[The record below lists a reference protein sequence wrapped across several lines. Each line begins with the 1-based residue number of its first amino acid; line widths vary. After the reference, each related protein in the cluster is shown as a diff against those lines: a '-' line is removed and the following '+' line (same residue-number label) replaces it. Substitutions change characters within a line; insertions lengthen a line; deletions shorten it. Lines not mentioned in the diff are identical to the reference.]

1 MSEKTL
7 RPAKALVGT
16 LRLPGDK
23 SISHRLAI
31 LAALAE
37 GGSELVNFSPS
48 RDCTN
53 TLDCLA
59 RLGVAVRRDADAVRI
74 QGVGRAG
81 LQVPARELDAGNS
94 GSTMRMLA
102 GVLAGQA
109 FESVLVGDASLS
121 RRPMGRVIEPLT
133 QMGAR
138 IEARAGEFAP
148 LRICGGKLQPIR
160 YRLPVAS
167 AQVKTA
173 VLLAGLFA
181 PGTTTVEEP
190 VTTRDHTEIA
200 LRQFGAPLTR
210 TGRVISLVGPSAL
223 AGKRFAIPCDLSAAV
238 FFLVAALLAPES
250 NLVLPNVG
258 LNPTRSAVLDFL
270 LGLGAKISVLGL
282 QELNGELIGEL
293 HVRASGRLR
302 GGTIAGPQV
311 ARLIDE
317 LPALAVLGTQT
328 AQGVRIRDA
337 RELRVKE
344 SDRIGALAENLR
356 RLGAK
361 VEEHPDGLTVAG
373 GQKLRGAVVD
383 SFGDHR
389 IGMALALAALVAEG
403 ETTICNAVCVDV
415 SFPGFFETLAGV
427 AE

>member
-1 MSEKTL
+1 MSEKTVS
-7 RPAKALVGT
+7 PGKALAGT

-37 GGSELVNFSPS
+37 GESELANFSPS
-48 RDCTN
+48 RDSAN

-59 RLGVAVRRDADAVRI
+59 RLGVAVRRDADPVRI
-74 QGVGRAG
+74 QGAG
-81 LQVPARELDAGNS
+81 LTGVQPPAGELDAGNS

-133 QMGAR
+133 EMGAR

-148 LRICGGKLQPIR
+148 LRIRGGKLAPIR

-190 VTTRDHTEIA
+190 LATRDHTEIA
-200 LRQFGAPLTR
+200 LREFGARLSR
-210 TGRVISLVGPSAL
+210 TGRAISLAEQTALVG
-223 AGKRFAIPCDLSAAV
+223 KKFAIPCDLSAAV
-238 FFLVAALLAPES
+238 FFLVAALLVPES

-258 LNPTRSAVLDFL
+258 LNPTRTAVLDFL
-270 LGLGAKISVLGL
+270 LGLGAKISVLGVE
-282 QELNGELIGEL
+282 ELNGELIGEL
-293 HVRASGRLR
+293 HVGASGRLR

-311 ARLIDE
+311 ARMIDE

-328 AQGVRIRDA
+328 EQGVRIRDA

-344 SDRIGALAENLR
+344 SDRIAVLAENLR
-356 RLGAK
+356 RLGATL
-361 VEEHPDGLTVAG
+361 EEHPDGL
-373 GQKLRGAVVD
+373 
-383 SFGDHR
+383 
-389 IGMALALAALVAEG
+389 
-403 ETTICNAVCVDV
+403 
-415 SFPGFFETLAGV
+415 
-427 AE
+427 